1 MRARRTVLLGA
12 VVLAGCG
19 DIIGLDGYTGDD
31 ASIVDATGSDAAG
44 DVVGQ
49 DVKNDVTPVDAGSDV
64 VEAGCAGPEFAC
76 VPPLPSGWAWAV
88 YNPDARPAC
97 ATGYVSPTD
106 VEEGIDASAAT
117 CGCTC
122 TTTDPSC
129 TTNKLTITAGSNV
142 ACNNV
147 TNGTSNSGAGCNTT
161 NFTTA
166 AGSSISVT
174 GPTPSG
180 GSCTP
185 VPKETLPEAGV
196 DHQGRTCTT
205 DAGGAPGCSGGDIC
219 MPNPRLRSIRGNL
232 RLTSRRPIL
241 PRRVPEQPSRGH
253 HAHRHAKLLDVWLR
267 VRRGGVQTGTGDLLH
282 EPSWLFAGSSGR
294 AGRWSVHSSDRS
306 EVPRVHLRSDLDC
319 IVRRV
324 GGQPRWRR
332 GVRRRDDRLLPVMLK
347 L

>member
-1 MRARRTVLLGA
+1 MRARRTLLLGA

-31 ASIVDATGSDAAG
+31 ASVVDATGSDAAG

-147 TNGTSNSGAGCNTT
+147 TNGTSTSGAGCNTT

-219 MPNPRLRSIRGNL
+219 MPNPAPFNVCVSQAGVQSCPAGFPNSHLVGTTLTDTRSCSTCGCAFDAGACNGTATFYTNHPGCSL
-232 RLTSRRPIL
+232 GAQAVPVDGVCTAATAQKYVGYTYAATSTASCAASAVSP
-241 PRRVPEQPSRGH
+241 
-253 HAHRHAKLLDVWLR
+253 D
-267 VRRGGVQTGTGDLLH
+267 GGVV
-282 EPSWLFAGSSGR
+282 FADETT
-294 AGRWSVHSSDRS
+294 V
-306 EVPRVHLRSDLDC
+306 C
-319 IVRRV
+319 C
-324 GGQPRWRR
+324 Q
-332 GVRRRDDRLLPVMLK
+332 
-347 L
+347 